1 MNLLHLFK
9 VMFISIP
16 RLQPADCA
24 DRIRSGSAILI
35 DVREP
40 DEWTEG
46 VADRAALLPLSDLNG
61 PRALW
66 TPFLEKAASREI
78 VLYCRA
84 GGRSM
89 IAAKVLAA
97 EGFRT
102 ANGGA
107 FSECAAAG
115 WPTVTPPS
123 S

>member
-1 MNLLHLFK
+1 MNLAKLCK
-9 VMFISIP
+9 AMFISIP
-16 RLQPADCA
+16 RLNPSDCA
-24 DRIRSGSAILI
+24 DRIRSGAAILV

-46 VADRAALLPLSDLNG
+46 VADQAALLPLSDLNG
-61 PRALW
+61 PRTHW
-66 TPFLEKAASREI
+66 KPFLETVANREL

-84 GGRSM
+84 GGRSL

-107 FSECAAAG
+107 FSAWAEAG
-115 WPTVTPPS
+115 WPTVLPPQG
-123 S
+123 

>member
-1 MNLLHLFK
+1 MNLLQVFK
-9 VMFISIP
+9 VMFTSIP
-16 RLQPADCA
+16 RLHPADCA

-40 DEWTEG
+40 DEWTKG
-46 VADRAALLPLSDLNG
+46 VAAQATLLPLSDLNG
-61 PRALW
+61 PRKLW
-66 TPFLEKAASREI
+66 QPFLESAASREM

-107 FSECAAAG
+107 FSEWADAG

>member
-9 VMFISIP
+9 VMFTSIP
-16 RLQPADCA
+16 RLHPADCA
-24 DRIRSGSAILI
+24 ARIRSGAVVLI

-40 DEWTEG
+40 DEWTDG
-46 VADRAALLPLSDLNG
+46 VAERAALLPLSDLNG
-61 PRALW
+61 PRTLW
-66 TPFLEKAASREI
+66 KPFLQTAANREM

-107 FSECAAAG
+107 FSEWAAAG

-123 S
+123 N